1 MKKFLYIVFI
11 FIISSCAVNT
21 KTDYSKLSDKDIY
34 DSAIKNINKE
44 NHISAISEL
53 SQIEYNHP
61 YSSLVPNSWI
71 LTGYT
76 YYKEKKYPEA
86 IETFEKL
93 IKYQPNHRDVPY
105 AMYMIAIC
113 YYDQISPISRD
124 QKMTELALINMER
137 LKKTFPDS
145 EYTKDVLPKI
155 IIARNNLAAK
165 EMYIAKNLMKKKNMI
180 AALNRLQTIIAK
192 YDTTLFI
199 EEALYRTVEIYL
211 ILMEP
216 DDANN
221 MLRLLEHNYP
231 NSTWTTSAKD
241 LIKSYNE
248 KQNKK
253 N

>member
-1 MKKFLYIVFI
+1 MKKFLYIALI
-11 FIISSCAVNT
+11 FTITACSTNL
-21 KTDYSKLSDKDIY
+21 KKDYSKLSDKEIF

-44 NHISAISEL
+44 NNISAVSEL

-76 YYKEKKYPEA
+76 HYKDKKYPEA
-86 IETFEKL
+86 IEAFEKL
-93 IKYQPNHRDVPY
+93 IKYQPNHKDVPY
-105 AMYMIAIC
+105 AMYMIAMC

-124 QKMTELALINMER
+124 QKMTEQALNKMEK
-137 LKKTFPDS
+137 LKEMFPDS

-165 EMYIAKNLMKKKNMI
+165 EMYIAKNLMKKKNVI
-180 AALNRLQTIIAK
+180 ASLNRLQTIIAK
-192 YDTTLFI
+192 YDTTLFV

-221 MLRLLEHNYP
+221 MLRLLEYNYP
-231 NSTWTTSAKD
+231 NSNWTTLARD
-241 LIKSYNE
+241 LIKSY
-248 KQNKK
+248 K
-253 N
+253 